1 MSITHLHDGL
11 RWHTI
16 DNKFRYNHIHLPMAP
31 GFITEHFR
39 LIERELADL
48 SANLKQL
55 PCRLAHIAQIPA
67 IAKGSE
73 NEPVSQITVTQYSS
87 HQAISIATDCY
98 RDLHIQP
105 LLSQKAARRTA
116 GILYLAPSQIGP
128 NACAALLQQVDR
140 INTAKQAV
148 QEFVISHFHDRYA
161 RFEALRAECPGVMTL
176 HLYRQ
181 LRCYAEGNIDSVRF
195 SWIQK
200 DSLFCPDKN
209 GLLEQLYQHTETAG
223 PDQLDTLNELIR
235 RVINTQ
241 GAALR
246 MRRSVRVQPVAN
258 IVSAGKV
265 KTVTAPM
272 PLILL
277 QDCDAQI
284 KMLNSF
290 DASMQRK
297 RRSDKSESTRLGTF
311 NGISIEALKD

>member
-1 MSITHLHDGL
+1 
-11 RWHTI
+11 
-16 DNKFRYNHIHLPMAP
+16 
-31 GFITEHFR
+31 
-39 LIERELADL
+39 
-48 SANLKQL
+48 
-55 PCRLAHIAQIPA
+55 
-67 IAKGSE
+67 
-73 NEPVSQITVTQYSS
+73 
-87 HQAISIATDCY
+87 
-98 RDLHIQP
+98 
-105 LLSQKAARRTA
+105 
-116 GILYLAPSQIGP
+116 
-128 NACAALLQQVDR
+128 
-140 INTAKQAV
+140 
-148 QEFVISHFHDRYA
+148 
-161 RFEALRAECPGVMTL
+161 
-176 HLYRQ
+176 
-181 LRCYAEGNIDSVRF
+181 
-195 SWIQK
+195 
-200 DSLFCPDKN
+200 
-209 GLLEQLYQHTETAG
+209 QLYQHTETAG